1 MSSQA
6 HWIRQKPRAR
16 SILAQVETALSEI
29 AAGWEGSLPDF
40 LSDFP
45 LGEKALIHLLAV
57 SQICAERLQRDPGL
71 LRWLAR
77 PEISMSDRGPR
88 RMLAELHG
96 ATESIAAENFRP
108 LRLWK
113 AREMTRIAL
122 REVAEAS
129 ALEDTTAELS
139 CLAGVCLATVYE
151 ECDTTL
157 ARARRRTRH

>member
-6 HWIRQKPRAR
+6 RWIKSKAEGSLNP
-16 SILAQVETALSEI
+16 IQVETALSEI

-40 LSDFP
+40 LRDFP
-45 LGEKALIHLLAV
+45 LGEEPLIHLLAV

-96 ATESIAAENFRP
+96 NSESISAENFRR

-113 AREMTRIAL
+113 AREITRIAF

-139 CLAGVCLATVYE
+139 CLAGICLA
-151 ECDTTL
+151 
-157 ARARRRTRH
+157 